1 MALDMLISYHGS
13 KSKQLSHR
21 LEKTTR
27 SNSETME
34 LVYNELDGT
43 RENEMSEKSNI
54 WERQTEDENFARGSE
69 MEFQVGIGSIKGVE
83 QALSAMWV
91 RL

>member
-1 MALDMLISYHGS
+1 M
-13 KSKQLSHR
+13 R
-21 LEKTTR
+21 CP
-27 SNSETME
+27 
-34 LVYNELDGT
+34 
-43 RENEMSEKSNI
+43 NI
-54 WERQTEDENFARGSE
+54 WKRQTEDENFARGSE

>member
-1 MALDMLISYHGS
+1 
-13 KSKQLSHR
+13 
-21 LEKTTR
+21 
-27 SNSETME
+27 ME

>member
-1 MALDMLISYHGS
+1 
-13 KSKQLSHR
+13 
-21 LEKTTR
+21 
-27 SNSETME
+27 ME

-43 RENEMSEKSNI
+43 RENEMSEKSNT
-54 WERQTEDENFARGSE
+54 WERQIEDESFARGSE